1 MIIDD
6 AVIDASLLAED
17 KFLKGEC
24 TLDDALSKCMAIG
37 APIPTMLRRAYDQAI
52 REYYTN
58 VQVKDLAEL
67 ITTPWT
73 TKQKRDANQIKR
85 QITRTLLVEG
95 YARRGLNL
103 NNPKDATCEKK
114 GGTLNAFI
122 QVGNDLKLSAHTIYR
137 DYNFEL
143 KRTKNQVEARKVE
156 NVTDKGMF
164 DPSF

>member
-122 QVGNDLKLSAHTIYR
+122 RVGKDLKLSSHTIYR
-137 DYNFEL
+137 DYNREL
-143 KRTKNQVEARKVE
+143 KRIKSLIEARKVE
-156 NVTDKGMF
+156 NATDK
-164 DPSF
+164 

>member
-37 APIPTMLRRAYDQAI
+37 APIPTMLRRAYEKAI
-52 REYYTN
+52 QDYYKN
-58 VQVKDLAEL
+58 DKVEDLAEL
-67 ITTPWT
+67 IITPWT
-73 TKQKRDANQIKR
+73 TKQKRDANKISRTIKR
-85 QITRTLLVEG
+85 ALLVEQ
-95 YARRGLNL
+95 YARQNFNL

-137 DYNFEL
+137 DYNHEL
-143 KRTKNQVEARKVE
+143 KRIKSLIEARKVE
-156 NVTDKGMF
+156 NATDK
-164 DPSF
+164 